1 VRPDEALMVKA
12 LQQGDETA
20 FRSFVEA
27 WQDMV
32 FNTILGIV
40 QNEEDAEDVAQD
52 SFIQAYESIGH
63 FKGESKLSTWLYRI
77 AVSKALDHLR
87 RKKRKKR
94 FAFVQSLFGLN
105 EEEVRKDP
113 GFKHPGLALE
123 NKEKGAIVF
132 AAIDKLPENQKTAF
146 VLHKLE
152 GLSYQEVAA
161 VMETSVPAVESLIH
175 RARQQLRKLLE
186 TYYRKNPE

>member
-1 VRPDEALMVKA
+1 MRPDEVLTVKA
-12 LQQGDETA
+12 LQQGDEKA

-40 QNEEDAEDVAQD
+40 HNEEDAEDVAQD
-52 SFIQAYESIGH
+52 TFIQAYESIGQ
-63 FKGESKLSTWLYRI
+63 FKGDSKLSTWLYRI

-105 EEEVRKDP
+105 DEEVRKDP

-175 RARQQLRKLLE
+175 RARHQLRKLLE
-186 TYYRKNPE
+186 AYYRKNPE

>member
-1 VRPDEALMVKA
+1 
-12 LQQGDETA
+12 
-20 FRSFVEA
+20 
-27 WQDMV
+27 
-32 FNTILGIV
+32 V
-40 QNEEDAEDVAQD
+40 QNEEDAEDAAQD
-52 SFIQAYESIGH
+52 TFIQAYESIAH
-63 FKGESKLSTWLYRI
+63 FKGDSKLSTWLYRI

-105 EEEVRKDP
+105 EEEVSKDP
-113 GFKHPGLALE
+113 GFRHPGLALE
-123 NKEKGAIVF
+123 NKEKGALVF

-161 VMETSVPAVESLIH
+161 VMETTVPAVESLIH

>member
-1 VRPDEALMVKA
+1 MVKA

-105 EEEVRKDP
+105 EDWPLKIRKREP
-113 GFKHPGLALE
+113 SFLQPSINFLKI
-123 NKEKGAIVF
+123 K
-132 AAIDKLPENQKTAF
+132 KLHSF
-146 VLHKLE
+146 C
-152 GLSYQEVAA
+152 
-161 VMETSVPAVESLIH
+161 TSWRDCPIRRL
-175 RARQQLRKLLE
+175 Q
-186 TYYRKNPE
+186 P

>member
-1 VRPDEALMVKA
+1 MRPDEALTVKA
-12 LQQGDETA
+12 LQQGDEMA
-20 FRSFVEA
+20 FRSFVEE

-40 QNEEDAEDVAQD
+40 QNEEDAEDAAQD
-52 SFIQAYESIGH
+52 TFIQAYESIGH
-63 FKGESKLSTWLYRI
+63 FKGDSKLSTWLYRI

-105 EEEVRKDP
+105 EEEVSKDS
-113 GFKHPGLALE
+113 GFRHPGLALE
-123 NKEKGAIVF
+123 NKEKGALVF

-161 VMETSVPAVESLIH
+161 VMETTVPAVESLIH